1 VLKLGWLCSA
11 VLAIAAM
18 GWTSVGAAEDAWQHR
33 ITGYLVGASVDGKA
47 AVGDVTVDVDA
58 SFSDIIDNLDW
69 GAMGAYRGE
78 RGPWAVSLDVMYL
91 AVEADG
97 SGLGALGR
105 SKAEAQGDQLIV
117 QLDGG
122 YDLTEQL
129 GVYAGAR
136 YWRVDADV
144 KLKSGGP
151 QGEVLRGGRT
161 EDWIDPLVGLRY
173 AVPLGDRWTL
183 IAKGDV
189 GGFGAGSDFSWHATA
204 LATWQASE
212 LVHLVIGYRYLDVD
226 YDDGSGQD
234 RFVWDVTEAG
244 PALGVAWQF

>member
-1 VLKLGWLCSA
+1 MINTCRRCAV
-11 VLAIAAM
+11 VLASIAM
-18 GWTSVGAAEDAWQHR
+18 GSVQAAEDAWQHT
-33 ITGYLVGASVDGKA
+33 ITGYMVAASIDGKA
-47 AVGDVTVDVDA
+47 GVGDVTVDVDT
-58 SFSDIIDNLDW
+58 SFSDILDNLDW

-97 SGLGALGR
+97 SGLGPLGR
-105 SKAEAQGDQLIV
+105 SKAHAEGDQLIV

-122 YDLTEQL
+122 YDITEHL
-129 GVYAGAR
+129 SAYVGAR

-144 KLKSGGP
+144 KLTSGGP
-151 QGEVLRGGRT
+151 QGEVLRAGRT

-173 AVPLGDRWTL
+173 AVPLGDRWLL

-204 LATWQASE
+204 LAAWQVSE
-212 LVHLVIGYRYLDVD
+212 LVHLLIGYRHIDVD
-226 YDDGSGQD
+226 YDDGSGRD
-234 RFVWDVTEAG
+234 RFVWDLTEAG
-244 PALGVAWQF
+244 PTLGVAWRF